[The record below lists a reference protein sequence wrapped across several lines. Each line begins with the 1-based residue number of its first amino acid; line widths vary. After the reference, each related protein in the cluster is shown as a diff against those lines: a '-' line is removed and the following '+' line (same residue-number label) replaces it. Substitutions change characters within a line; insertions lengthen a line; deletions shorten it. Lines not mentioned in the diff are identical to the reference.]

1 MRRVQTT
8 TFVYLDNNAIIN
20 IEEGKIK
27 LPAKQS
33 IIYPFSYV
41 HIEELLESG
50 NRLAALKDNRLNILS
65 RLSQDSYLIH
75 NDNRELSIIA
85 KSPSA
90 VFEDLNNPFIEALKL
105 IVKKDCEKMVYKDEI
120 IEHFEIDRR
129 IINNYTPEQLL
140 ANHSDFIESYI
151 LSSCKNRQESFN
163 SFFNAMDMLG
173 FWQDKRTTR
182 STLARLYDANHAYH
196 ATFCDY
202 FVTDDVRTRNKANV
216 LYSYYNYTTKAIST
230 AQLLDLLK

>member
-1 MRRVQTT
+1 M
-8 TFVYLDNNAIIN
+8 FIYLDNNVIIN

-27 LPAKQS
+27 LPTKDS

-50 NRLAALKDNRLNILS
+50 DRLAALKDNRLNILS
-65 RLSQDSYLIH
+65 RLSKDSYIIN
-75 NDNRELSIIA
+75 NDNRELFIIER
-85 KSPSA
+85 SPFA
-90 VFEDLNNPFIEALKL
+90 VFQDFSNPFIAALKQME
-105 IVKKDCEKMVYKDEI
+105 KNSCGKMVYKNEI
-120 IEHFEIDRR
+120 IEHFKIDRR

-140 ANHSDFIESYI
+140 ANHSDFIEQYI
-151 LSSCKNRQESFN
+151 VSSCNNRQEAFN

-173 FWQDKRTTR
+173 FWQDKLTTR

-202 FVTDDVRTRNKANV
+202 FVTDDKRTQNKANV
-216 LYSYYNYTTKAIST
+216 LYAYYKYKTKAIST
-230 AQLLDLLK
+230 TQLLELINK

>member
-50 NRLAALKDNRLNILS
+50 NGLAALKDNRLNILS

-75 NDNRELSIIA
+75 NDNRDLSII
-85 KSPSA
+85 P
-90 VFEDLNNPFIEALKL
+90 
-105 IVKKDCEKMVYKDEI
+105 
-120 IEHFEIDRR
+120 
-129 IINNYTPEQLL
+129 
-140 ANHSDFIESYI
+140 
-151 LSSCKNRQESFN
+151 
-163 SFFNAMDMLG
+163 
-173 FWQDKRTTR
+173 
-182 STLARLYDANHAYH
+182 
-196 ATFCDY
+196 
-202 FVTDDVRTRNKANV
+202 
-216 LYSYYNYTTKAIST
+216 
-230 AQLLDLLK
+230 

>member
-1 MRRVQTT
+1 M
-8 TFVYLDNNAIIN
+8 FIYLDNNVIIN

-27 LPAKQS
+27 LPTKDS

-50 NRLAALKDNRLNILS
+50 DRLTALKDNRLNILS
-65 RLSQDSYLIH
+65 RLSKDSYIIN
-75 NDNRELSIIA
+75 NDNRELSIIER
-85 KSPSA
+85 SPFA
-90 VFEDLNNPFIEALKL
+90 VFQDFSNPFIAALKQME
-105 IVKKDCEKMVYKDEI
+105 KNTCGKMVYKNEI
-120 IEHFEIDRR
+120 IEHFKIDRR

-140 ANHSDFIESYI
+140 ANHSDFIEQYI
-151 LSSCKNRQESFN
+151 LLSCNNRQEAFN

-173 FWQDKRTTR
+173 FWQDKLTTR

-202 FVTDDVRTRNKANV
+202 FVTDDKRTKNKANV
-216 LYSYYNYTTKAIST
+216 LYAYYKCKTKAIST
-230 AQLLDLLK
+230 THLLELINK

>member
-1 MRRVQTT
+1 M
-8 TFVYLDNNAIIN
+8 FIYLDNNVIIN

-27 LPAKQS
+27 LPTKDS

-50 NRLAALKDNRLNILS
+50 DRLAALKDNRLNILS
-65 RLSQDSYLIH
+65 RLSKDSYII
-75 NDNRELSIIA
+75 NNNNRELSIFER
-85 KSPSA
+85 SPFA
-90 VFEDLNNPFIEALKL
+90 VFHDFSNPFIAALKQME
-105 IVKKDCEKMVYKDEI
+105 KNSCGKMVYKNEI
-120 IEHFEIDRR
+120 IEHFKIDRR

-140 ANHSDFIESYI
+140 ANHLDFIEQYI
-151 LSSCKNRQESFN
+151 VSSCNNRQEAFN

-173 FWQDKRTTR
+173 FWQDKLTTR

-202 FVTDDVRTRNKANV
+202 FVTDDKRTQNKANV
-216 LYSYYNYTTKAIST
+216 LYAYYKYKTKAIST
-230 AQLLDLLK
+230 TQLLELINK